1 MRTIQVSS
9 DYEAMSQAAAA
20 WILAEA
26 RARPQALISL
36 PTGASPA
43 RTYEALAGTSRGAP
57 GLLSKARFLKLDEWG
72 GLEMDDPATC
82 EVHLQEKLLRPLRV
96 GPKSYLGFLSNPPDP
111 RAECGRIADWLA
123 ANGPID
129 ICILGIG
136 LNGHLGLNEPAEEL
150 QAGPHVAEL
159 SESTRRHPM
168 LAAARGTARY
178 GLTLGMADLLR
189 SRKVLLLASGAAKA
203 EPLDRAFRGGISTR
217 FPASFLQLHPD
228 VTVLCDRAARPLRE
242 APHP

>member
-1 MRTIQVSS
+1 MRTFQVSDS
-9 DYEAMSQAAAA
+9 YEGMSQAAAA
-20 WILAEA
+20 WILSEA
-26 RARPQALISL
+26 RAKPQALISL

-43 RTYEALAGTSRGAP
+43 RMYEALAEATRG
-57 GLLSKARFLKLDEWG
+57 GRGDLSKARFLKLDEWG

-96 GPKSYLGFLSNPPDP
+96 GPKNYIGFLTNPPDP
-111 RAECGRIADWLA
+111 RAECSRIAEWLA
-123 ANGPID
+123 TNGPID

-136 LNGHLGLNEPAEEL
+136 LNGHLGLNEPAEAL

-159 SESTRRHPM
+159 SESTKRHPM
-168 LAAARGTARY
+168 LAAARGEARY

-217 FPASFLQLHPD
+217 FPASFLQLHHD
-228 VTVLCDRAARPLRE
+228 VTVICDRAARP
-242 APHP
+242 